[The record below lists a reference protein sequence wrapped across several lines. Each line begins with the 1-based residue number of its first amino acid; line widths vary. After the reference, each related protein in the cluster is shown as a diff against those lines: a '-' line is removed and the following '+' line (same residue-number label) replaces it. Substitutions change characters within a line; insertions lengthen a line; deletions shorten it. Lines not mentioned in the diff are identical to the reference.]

1 MADFIGA
8 GAGLKQLNLARVGD
22 ADLITPAFGQPGDD
36 AAVIL
41 KEVERLGHDHAVI
54 LDNHNRVLSWP
65 SRKQLCR
72 MTTITH
78 YREDD
83 LPVVGLKSS
92 LNDALDTML
101 VANSGAALVEGPRRK
116 FLGIVNVETV
126 MNAITELRS
135 TTSDEDTPLG
145 NNEGDIPEEV
155 VARVGASDTPDTPAT
170 PED

>member
-1 MADFIGA
+1 M
-8 GAGLKQLNLARVGD
+8 
-22 ADLITPAFGQPGDD
+22 
-36 AAVIL
+36 
-41 KEVERLGHDHAVI
+41 ERLGHDHAVI

-65 SRKQLCR
+65 SRKQLRR
-72 MTTITH
+72 MTTITN

-135 TTSDEDTPLG
+135 ATSDEDTPPG
-145 NNEGDIPEEV
+145 Q
-155 VARVGASDTPDTPAT
+155 
-170 PED
+170 